1 MSIIKVNEVSKSF
14 GEKENFN
21 LVLDKVSLDIK
32 KGEFVSLMGESGSG
46 KSTLLYIIGGLD
58 KPTEGSVVIDEKDI
72 NELKEKE
79 IARFRR
85 QDIGFVFQFY
95 NLVQNLTVEENI
107 MLPVVMDGK
116 KEKDYKD
123 RLDKILKIVGLEDKR
138 KSLPNQLSG
147 GQQQRVSI
155 ARAVILN
162 PKVILADEF
171 LHPGQSCGIFPVHPM
186 TLSLQDVRLMNISL
200 WRFFLQAIQ
209 FFPSLCT
216 FHISVIGRVISSTP
230 YHKGQIAQVLQP
242 YIARVSGHHRRCR
255 KMVGKSG
262 SQTPHTITASRISH
276 QIYLVGIDSLAD
288 DHHLNQLFKHLVNRF
303 LKPHVPGI
311 PWSSRCNVYSFR
323 GFIKVLLIVPLT
335 VIELMCGTATAVHG
349 DPKTPLAKRSIAIG
363 GIPKRQGIVP
373 VVDGWRRSFLCFQ
386 NLTELC
392 FFCLFPCI
400 NYFNS
405 FFLCIFL

>member
-162 PKVILADEF
+162 PKVILADEPIGNLDSKSGEEVMKLF
-171 LHPGQSCGIFPVHPM
+171 K
-186 TLSLQDVRLMNISL
+186 TLNKEEGVTILQVTHSEESAKYGDRVVRLKDGI
-200 WRFFLQAIQ
+200 
-209 FFPSLCT
+209 
-216 FHISVIGRVISSTP
+216 
-230 YHKGQIAQVLQP
+230 IA
-242 YIARVSGHHRRCR
+242 
-255 KMVGKSG
+255 
-262 SQTPHTITASRISH
+262 
-276 QIYLVGIDSLAD
+276 
-288 DHHLNQLFKHLVNRF
+288 
-303 LKPHVPGI
+303 
-311 PWSSRCNVYSFR
+311 
-323 GFIKVLLIVPLT
+323 
-335 VIELMCGTATAVHG
+335 
-349 DPKTPLAKRSIAIG
+349 
-363 GIPKRQGIVP
+363 
-373 VVDGWRRSFLCFQ
+373 
-386 NLTELC
+386 
-392 FFCLFPCI
+392 
-400 NYFNS
+400 
-405 FFLCIFL
+405 

>member
-14 GEKENFN
+14 GEKDNVN

-58 KPTEGSVVIDEKDI
+58 KPTEGNVVINDKDI

-79 IARFRR
+79 IAKFRR

-162 PKVILADEF
+162 PKVILADE
-171 LHPGQSCGIFPVHPM
+171 P
-186 TLSLQDVRLMNISL
+186 
-200 WRFFLQAIQ
+200 
-209 FFPSLCT
+209 
-216 FHISVIGRVISSTP
+216 IGNLDS
-230 YHKGQIAQVLQP
+230 
-242 YIARVSGHHRRCR
+242 
-255 KMVGKSG
+255 KSG
-262 SQTPHTITASRISH
+262 EE
-276 QIYLVGIDSLAD
+276 VMK
-288 DHHLNQLFKHLVNRF
+288 LFKKLNEEENVTILQVTHSEESAKYGDRIIR
-303 LKPHVPGI
+303 LKDG
-311 PWSSRCNVYSFR
+311 R
-323 GFIKVLLIVPLT
+323 
-335 VIELMCGTATAVHG
+335 
-349 DPKTPLAKRSIAIG
+349 IA
-363 GIPKRQGIVP
+363 
-373 VVDGWRRSFLCFQ
+373 
-386 NLTELC
+386 
-392 FFCLFPCI
+392 
-400 NYFNS
+400 
-405 FFLCIFL
+405 